1 MKGMSSFKT
10 LAALVFLSHFLFI
23 ETDGQVVINEIN
35 LVTGP
40 ESGQFVEL
48 FGPPNAPLTGHSLVM
63 VKSVLSGGDFG
74 AVVEAV
80 VDLDSQSLDGSGF
93 LLIEGGPWTN
103 SLLGL
108 VLAEDAASS
117 FVVGETPVFDGV
129 ADAVLYGN
137 TSVTN
142 PQMAPLALVVNP
154 AAESTVYEGGTGVDP
169 GSDALSRVPDGG
181 DALDQQFVMQALS
194 PGTSNVLACEGGHL
208 SLNGAQTLFC
218 TDLGPEIV
226 GFSHLSDA
234 DQALVS
240 LAVLDANTSEVV
252 DVFLGTAINVEGLGD
267 GNYEVVAISHNV
279 PLTSGW
285 TSLDSI
291 STLGEGCVSISPEA
305 VSISGETCEIPSCD
319 GGTLLTAGAEPDA
332 QACLTAEDGALVS
345 FGYYSDAFEASYLFM
360 VCGTNDSILATTD
373 EPYFDFAVFGE
384 AGDYHVW
391 GLSYQ
396 NGLDST
402 TIDLGT
408 PVQEASG
415 LGCDSLSTNFLDVS
429 ILQCGEAGLCED
441 LIISEYVEGTSNN
454 KALEVHNPTPF
465 DIDLTPY
472 VMEVYN
478 NGATEPTQ
486 SLDLEGL
493 IYTGGVLVMGNPQA
507 VAPIVSQ
514 SQVLSSVTWFNGNDA
529 IVLRKDGEIIDMMG
543 EIGPENDPGEPDGW
557 AVGSGGM
564 SEYTLVRK
572 PNIGEG
578 SVLWSVGQT
587 QWDVYPQDTFDFL
600 GDHSA
605 SCGGLGTMVVGF
617 ASPELYVAE
626 GQGVNVEMQVSYPLE
641 DVEVLVS
648 VSGGDATPGADYP
661 AVFPLSFD
669 FDAGLLNSQSFTFA
683 AIDEEDPELQEDVEL
698 TMTIVSGG
706 AVLGIETMV
715 IHILPSDL
723 TYPVYDIAQVRGN
736 NNQGVLDSIDVACEL
751 RGVVHGWNDYPQAL
765 RFTLIDPTSGINVF
779 SPISNF
785 GYEVNEGD
793 SVRVRGVVGQ
803 FNGLATLYVDT
814 LIDEGSGFDTQ
825 EPLLVQEMGED
836 TESRVVK
843 LKCVKLVDPSQWTN
857 DFPFFDVL
865 VDYGVGQV
873 QIRIDAN
880 TDIFGTDVPLGTF
893 GVTGIGG
900 QYDPGLPLLD
910 GYTLMP
916 RSLEDFTTPVVA
928 SFSVPEDLMA
938 GTPVQMDNLSE
949 GAGFYQWS
957 FGNGVFSDEES
968 PVVNYELPGAYNVF
982 LTATDPNAL
991 CSDQFTLEIVVDAQD
1006 GVADSFASTARVF
1019 PNPTSGP
1026 LSVRVSSNVDW
1037 VAHDLRGRMTANGTW
1052 SEGTHLMDVSAWS
1065 PGVHHL
1071 QVTNGSGVTQTLRVM
1086 VLPQ

>member
-1 MKGMSSFKT
+1 
-10 LAALVFLSHFLFI
+10 
-23 ETDGQVVINEIN
+23 
-35 LVTGP
+35 
-40 ESGQFVEL
+40 
-48 FGPPNAPLTGHSLVM
+48 
-63 VKSVLSGGDFG
+63 
-74 AVVEAV
+74 
-80 VDLDSQSLDGSGF
+80 
-93 LLIEGGPWTN
+93 
-103 SLLGL
+103 
-108 VLAEDAASS
+108 
-117 FVVGETPVFDGV
+117 
-129 ADAVLYGN
+129 
-137 TSVTN
+137 
-142 PQMAPLALVVNP
+142 
-154 AAESTVYEGGTGVDP
+154 
-169 GSDALSRVPDGG
+169 
-181 DALDQQFVMQALS
+181 
-194 PGTSNVLACEGGHL
+194 
-208 SLNGAQTLFC
+208 
-218 TDLGPEIV
+218 
-226 GFSHLSDA
+226 
-234 DQALVS
+234 
-240 LAVLDANTSEVV
+240 
-252 DVFLGTAINVEGLGD
+252 
-267 GNYEVVAISHNV
+267 
-279 PLTSGW
+279 
-285 TSLDSI
+285 
-291 STLGEGCVSISPEA
+291 
-305 VSISGETCEIPSCD
+305 
-319 GGTLLTAGAEPDA
+319 
-332 QACLTAEDGALVS
+332 
-345 FGYYSDAFEASYLFM
+345 
-360 VCGTNDSILATTD
+360 
-373 EPYFDFAVFGE
+373 
-384 AGDYHVW
+384 
-391 GLSYQ
+391 
-396 NGLDST
+396 
-402 TIDLGT
+402 
-408 PVQEASG
+408 
-415 LGCDSLSTNFLDVS
+415 
-429 ILQCGEAGLCED
+429 
-441 LIISEYVEGTSNN
+441 
-454 KALEVHNPTPF
+454 
-465 DIDLTPY
+465 
-472 VMEVYN
+472 
-478 NGATEPTQ
+478 
-486 SLDLEGL
+486 
-493 IYTGGVLVMGNPQA
+493 
-507 VAPIVSQ
+507 
-514 SQVLSSVTWFNGNDA
+514 
-529 IVLRKDGEIIDMMG
+529 
-543 EIGPENDPGEPDGW
+543 
-557 AVGSGGM
+557 M

-578 SVLWSVGQT
+578 SLLWSVGQT

-669 FDAGLLNSQSFTFA
+669 FEAGLLNSQSFTFA

-880 TDIFGTDVPLGTF
+880 TNIFGTDVPLGTF

-916 RSLEDFTTPVVA
+916 RSLEDFTDPVVA

-938 GTPVQMDNLSE
+938 GTPVQMENLSE
-949 GAGFYQWS
+949 GAGFFQWS
-957 FGNGVFSDEES
+957 FGNGVFSNEES
-968 PVVNYELPGAYNVF
+968 PVVNYELPGSYNIF

-991 CSDQFTLEIVVDAQD
+991 CSDQFTLEIVVDVQD
-1006 GVADSFASTARVF
+1006 GVADSFAPAANVF

-1037 VAHDLRGRMTANGTW
+1037 VAHDLHGRMTANGTW

-1071 QVTNGSGVTQTLRVM
+1071 QVTNGSGVTKTLRVM